1 MNNKGFTMIEVIS
14 IIALLGIILAIAI
27 PSFISTRDDNN
38 IKEKDKLV
46 ELIIN
51 SGKLYFVNNNLTL
64 GSNVTVET
72 LCQNSYLTCPIM
84 DPINNVAMDGYV
96 TSYLNA
102 NNELSYRYE
111 E

>member
-1 MNNKGFTMIEVIS
+1 MNNKAFTMIEVIS

-27 PSFISTRDDNN
+27 PSFISTREENKV
-38 IKEKDKLV
+38 KEKEKLV
-46 ELIIN
+46 ELIVN

-64 GSNVTVET
+64 GSNVTVST
-72 LCQNSYLTCPIM
+72 LCENSYLQCPII
-84 DPINNVAMDGYV
+84 DPIDNVAMAGYV